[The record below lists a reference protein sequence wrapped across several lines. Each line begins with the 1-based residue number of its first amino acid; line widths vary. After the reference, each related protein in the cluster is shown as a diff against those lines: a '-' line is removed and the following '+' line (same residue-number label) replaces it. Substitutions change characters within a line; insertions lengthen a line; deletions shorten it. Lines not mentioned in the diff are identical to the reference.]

1 MFHSNADKMQFT
13 YIQVLCFGK
22 LKGKFTYILS
32 NHKIPVVQYHYLGS
46 HFYSDYVGALGHGSA
61 APPKVVQLRWLL
73 LAVHL
78 AYYPLCKYFKIAWED
93 AINLKQCSVNDL

>member
-1 MFHSNADKMQFT
+1 MQIT
-13 YIQVLCFGK
+13 YIQVSCFGK
-22 LKGKFTYILS
+22 LKEKYIYILS
-32 NHKIPVVQYHYLGS
+32 HHKISVVQYHYLGS

-61 APPKVVQLRWLL
+61 APPKAVLLRPLL

-78 AYYPLCKYFKIAWED
+78 GYYSLCKYFKIAWED